1 LAIGEWQGEWRRQWL
16 GEWIGLGMG
25 MRMALGSLAFM
36 TFSPT
41 GSFTRRIIHQLD

>member
-1 LAIGEWQGEWRRQWL
+1 MAGGVETALA

-41 GSFTRRIIHQLD
+41 GSFTRRIVQELD